1 MAIIAIATH
10 PVFKDENK
18 MAAKIRQPK
27 TPVNFNLFIDGEG
40 YAGLATATKLPDIS
54 IKTEDHMGAGME
66 FNRKRDYGLEDLEI
80 TFKLL
85 DYNGA
90 LQRKVAIKN
99 GSNTLLIF
107 KSTLTDDEGPETED
121 VTAWARGHI
130 QKLEIDEFTAGGKVE
145 NSYTMAPKYYK
156 KMVNG
161 VEIHE
166 VDGDNYVRKIAGLDY
181 LANQRADLWI

>member
-1 MAIIAIATH
+1 MIAPH

-18 MAAKIRQPK
+18 MAAKIRQSK

-40 YAGLATATKLPDIS
+40 YAGLATSLTLPAFS
-54 IKTEDHMGAGME
+54 IKTEDTIQAGME
-66 FNRKRDYGLEDLEI
+66 FNRKRDYGLEDPEL
-80 TFKLL
+80 TFKFL
-85 DYNGA
+85 DYNGS

-130 QKLEIDEFTAGGKVE
+130 TKLEIDEFTAGGKVE
-145 NSYTMAPKYYK
+145 NSYTMALKYYRH
-156 KMVNG
+156 MVNG

-166 VDGDNYVRKIAGLDY
+166 IDNDNYVRKIAGVDY
-181 LANQRADLWI
+181 LANQRGDLWI